1 MKNSCL
7 KDFAKAKFIVYSDS
21 FEDLM
26 ILRFIATLSNFV
38 AAVIKRVTNCSIRF
52 ESAVNYLSHSYY

>member
-1 MKNSCL
+1 
-7 KDFAKAKFIVYSDS
+7 
-21 FEDLM
+21 M

>member
-1 MKNSCL
+1 M
-7 KDFAKAKFIVYSDS
+7 KDFAKAKFIVYSNS

-26 ILRFIATLSNFV
+26 ILRFIATLTNFV

-52 ESAVNYLSHSYY
+52 ESTVDY

>member
-38 AAVIKRVTNCSIRF
+38 AAVIKRVANCSIRF
-52 ESAVNYLSHSYY
+52 ESAVNYLLRSYY